1 MVANANLA
9 ERSRSPE
16 NGCRCKPW
24 VAPALTRH
32 PPAMP
37 IDCDPKQRW
46 SSVLR
51 ACLLITVVPL
61 AVRSQGGGYRR
72 PSWTPCCP
80 PHSTLSL
87 SYCLPPPAPATSRG
101 GRWPTCATFES
112 FGLCHDYG
120 HSKEVELVAKGVCR
134 HTCHACPWPGNA
146 AVYDVAR
153 SIGAEIRLPYKTG
166 HEAALAAAPT
176 CEMLDDPSRAAECL
190 ELRRCRTET
199 LPAADDYRTPI
210 DDHATVTHILATCYK
225 NRGSNASAA
234 CCAGSPYPGVG
245 AGPPKPLDRPPP
257 HPPPPPPPFPLNFV
271 GRDGRERRNGVWY
284 GADGK
289 RELSALDET

>member
-1 MVANANLA
+1 MAAWRGTRARHIDWTIRRYKYWSERNL
-9 ERSRSPE
+9 RSDLVHRRMAAAS
-16 NGCRCKPW
+16 RK
-24 VAPALTRH
+24 PALTRH

-61 AVRSQGGGYRR
+61 AVHSQGGGYRR

-87 SYCLPPPAPATSRG
+87 NYCLPPPAPATSKG

-134 HTCHACPWPGNA
+134 HTCDACPWPGNA

-153 SIGAEIRLPYKTG
+153 SIGAEIRLPYTTG
-166 HEAALAAAPT
+166 HEKALAAAPT
-176 CEMLDDPSRAAECL
+176 CEMLDDPSRAAECSSCGVA
-190 ELRRCRTET
+190 EPT
-199 LPAADDYRTPI
+199 LPA
-210 DDHATVTHILATCYK
+210 
-225 NRGSNASAA
+225 
-234 CCAGSPYPGVG
+234 
-245 AGPPKPLDRPPP
+245 
-257 HPPPPPPPFPLNFV
+257 
-271 GRDGRERRNGVWY
+271 GRLWLRLTTTRQ
-284 GADGK
+284 
-289 RELSALDET
+289 